1 MRSHLQRERIYSAP
15 SLVEVIKQL
24 LIYRSTGV
32 LTFWRA
38 TASRHEQVRITIE
51 QGRPLR
57 VFWGTARQE
66 NINESILQ
74 WLNTWGEIHFSFLVN
89 DARLQLPSPVSHS
102 QPPSQYPPHAEQ
114 PLRRAVVTRP
124 LPTLPPTPGNA
135 HPLRRTTGSVP
146 VPGKERG
153 SSETI
158 VAFLTP
164 GGQHFPAANLPRY
177 ERTIFLLINGRRTL
191 ADIAQLTNRSPDE
204 VYATLSHLQNLQL
217 IAIEILPTPRKP

>member
-1 MRSHLQRERIYSAP
+1 MQRERLYSAP

-38 TASRHEQVRITIE
+38 TASRQEQVMITIE

-57 VFWGTARQE
+57 VFWGATRQE

-74 WLNTWGEIHFSFLVN
+74 WLNTWGEIHFSFLAT
-89 DARLQLPSPVSHS
+89 DARLQLPSPASHAQQS
-102 QPPSQYPPHAEQ
+102 SQYPPHAEQ
-114 PLRRAVVTRP
+114 LPHRTVVTRP
-124 LPTLPPTPGNA
+124 LPTPPPPPRNA
-135 HPLRRTTGSVP
+135 NSLTRTTDSVP

-153 SSETI
+153 SPETI

-191 ADIAQLTNRSPDE
+191 VDIAQLTNRTPDE
-204 VYATLSHLQNLQL
+204 VYATLSHLQNMQL
-217 IAIEILPTPRKP
+217 ITIDTLPTPRVP

>member
-1 MRSHLQRERIYSAP
+1 MQRERIYSAP

-38 TASRHEQVRITIE
+38 TASRQEQVMITIE

-57 VFWGTARQE
+57 VFWGSTRQE
-66 NINESILQ
+66 NINESILH
-74 WLNTWGEIHFSFLVN
+74 WLNTWGEIHFSFLAS
-89 DARLQLPSPVSHS
+89 DPRLQLPSPASHVQQPTQ
-102 QPPSQYPPHAEQ
+102 QPPRVGQPP
-114 PLRRAVVTRP
+114 RRTAVTRP
-124 LPTLPPTPGNA
+124 LSTLPPTPGNTNS
-135 HPLRRTTGSVP
+135 LMRTTSSIP
-146 VPGKERG
+146 VPRNGRG
-153 SSETI
+153 HPETI

-164 GGQHFPAANLPRY
+164 GGQQFPAANLPRY

-191 ADIAQLTNRSPDE
+191 VDIAQLTNRSPNE

-217 IAIEILPTPRKP
+217 ITIETLPTPHKP